1 MITTI
6 YEQLIA
12 EITDE
17 DERKI
22 FDVLLDADGRRV
34 TREELV
40 KEVYGV
46 DVNSNTL
53 ASSVEDRKVR
63 AIIHRLRERDYP
75 IVSSSGQSGYTMK
88 ANPEE
93 MDIYIAEQASRKE
106 KIQDNIDH
114 AYRSKGKAR
123 LVKECRDAMRY
134 VESRP
139 IPVQLRL
146 IPAEAAS

>member
-1 MITTI
+1 
-6 YEQLIA
+6 
-12 EITDE
+12 
-17 DERKI
+17 
-22 FDVLLDADGRRV
+22 V

-40 KEVYGV
+40 KEIYGV
-46 DVNSNTL
+46 EVNSNAL

-114 AYRSKGKAR
+114 AYRSKDKAC
-123 LVKECRDAMRY
+123 LIKKCRDAMRY
-134 VESRP
+134 VESRS
-139 IPVQLRL
+139 IPVQLCL
-146 IPAEAAS
+146 IPAEVTS

>member
-46 DVNSNTL
+46 DVNSNTADGIDL
-53 ASSVEDRKVR
+53 AELSKSCNV
-63 AIIHRLRERDYP
+63 II
-75 IVSSSGQSGYTMK
+75 K
-88 ANPEE
+88 A
-93 MDIYIAEQASRKE
+93 A
-106 KIQDNIDH
+106 
-114 AYRSKGKAR
+114 
-123 LVKECRDAMRY
+123 RY
-134 VESRP
+134 VTTQHMIVGFED
-139 IPVQLRL
+139 QAMELRT
-146 IPAEAAS
+146 